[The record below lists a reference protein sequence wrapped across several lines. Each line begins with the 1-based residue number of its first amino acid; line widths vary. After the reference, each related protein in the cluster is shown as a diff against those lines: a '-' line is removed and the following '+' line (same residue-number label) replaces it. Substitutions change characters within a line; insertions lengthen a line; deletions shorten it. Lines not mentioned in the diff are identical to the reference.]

1 MYPYL
6 LCIDLVFVLRSSLV
20 LLGINQDVPVATD
33 TSSVSKQEQTTD
45 SASAIIGATNL
56 EPLEQ

>member
-6 LCIDLVFVLRSSLV
+6 LCFAPVFVFRSSLV
-20 LLGINQDVPVATD
+20 LLGINQDVPVATE
-33 TSSVSKQEQTTD
+33 TSSVSKQEQTID
-45 SASAIIGATNL
+45 AASAIIGATNL